1 MGDLWALKG
10 LFDEGKICGTF
21 TSDFIFDP
29 QVSFSFIEQG
39 GGHMILICYPTEIDS
54 LQHLF

>member
-1 MGDLWALKG
+1 LGLAGGGGPIMGDLWALKG

-29 QVSFSFIEQG
+29 
-39 GGHMILICYPTEIDS
+39 
-54 LQHLF
+54 